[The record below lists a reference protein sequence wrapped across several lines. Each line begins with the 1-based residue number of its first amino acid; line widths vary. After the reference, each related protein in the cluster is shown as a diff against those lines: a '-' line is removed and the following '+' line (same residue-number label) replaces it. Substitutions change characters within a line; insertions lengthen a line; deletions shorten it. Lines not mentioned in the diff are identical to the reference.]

1 MLLWS
6 LPRCALDSALTLLE
20 HAEAAGRTLTAQCL
34 SALLAEAEQ
43 RQLAKLEAALLQRL
57 GRSASPS
64 EGLAQLAASA
74 AQDQG
79 GRERSIELMG
89 MCSHW
94 ASLKAHSHILS
105 EATKRFILPASSAP
119 AFFPERNR
127 TVPAEKRKPQRKPRQ
142 GGEELDLVLG
152 VFPEFRIRDERGTP
166 GGLVKT
172 KVYRAQNGLSLGPS
186 SQSPQPEPAPSSR
199 TASFS
204 SFSSALTF
212 SSWFVV
218 DGDQCFLPNAAF
230 PNEDNT
236 GLTYVSALRAG
247 SKVLSADEEVTV
259 QSIQEHPEDRHEI
272 VLVGTRH
279 AQIRVSKEHLIPV
292 RIAGKDMVRK
302 AAWRLALNDLV
313 LVNNEPSPVK
323 KIKEVGLKT
332 KLFAV
337 RFENPNTR
345 VKAYDLSS
353 PIQAYGNPNI
363 EDPARKMVGAGGDLA
378 LRLLRKKT
386 LALRPRSA
394 WDDEEIQPW
403 QLGATCTQRSA
414 VTSNLVSTINLGQSS
429 PLRCLRSPDPAHRRP
444 DLRHDVLASDDFGYP
459 NPSPQR
465 VQFERNDRVQ
475 RQPVGAAPPPRI
487 PSFKE
492 ALRLASTP
500 STSATSARSAAR
512 WEEPSESRSAAFTGL
527 RLPAPS
533 LPSFTNRRSLA
544 ELDLLVAE
552 AESRIRNLELWHA
565 TPCPE
570 VPSRFGMKSNLEEC
584 IQHAEQSLQLATKRA
599 RAIEML
605 RPTADA
611 PSFASA
617 EVGQRM
623 QLASLRASLAQL
635 ELRFERVMS
644 LQPGASPSPAG
655 RPDAAL
661 GVRSELSGATSPVSP
676 VNNVAS
682 TTNER
687 APPRAQCAA
696 SSRSEEDFRRLEDE
710 LQKAKI
716 EIEELRGKNCDLERE
731 NERLDRTR
739 RLDAGLS
746 LTDVA
751 NCWVGFTHSQAWRGL
766 KELKDAKAPKVEDM
780 TEKFRQE
787 KEGVVF
793 LRRIVRSEPL
803 ASFTSVCALLETAD
817 AQAQFQK
824 ELEEQKTIVR
834 SLEARVHLES
844 FRPYT
849 AEEAEAKT
857 CCWVEFARRTPA
869 KECGRDIFDAA
880 EKGALDA
887 LRYFL
892 RAAPQRVAQTNG
904 QGTAVR

>member
-1 MLLWS
+1 M
-6 LPRCALDSALTLLE
+6 
-20 HAEAAGRTLTAQCL
+20 
-34 SALLAEAEQ
+34 
-43 RQLAKLEAALLQRL
+43 
-57 GRSASPS
+57 
-64 EGLAQLAASA
+64 
-74 AQDQG
+74 
-79 GRERSIELMG
+79 
-89 MCSHW
+89 
-94 ASLKAHSHILS
+94 
-105 EATKRFILPASSAP
+105 
-119 AFFPERNR
+119 
-127 TVPAEKRKPQRKPRQ
+127 
-142 GGEELDLVLG
+142 
-152 VFPEFRIRDERGTP
+152 
-166 GGLVKT
+166 
-172 KVYRAQNGLSLGPS
+172 
-186 SQSPQPEPAPSSR
+186 
-199 TASFS
+199 
-204 SFSSALTF
+204 
-212 SSWFVV
+212 
-218 DGDQCFLPNAAF
+218 
-230 PNEDNT
+230 
-236 GLTYVSALRAG
+236 
-247 SKVLSADEEVTV
+247 
-259 QSIQEHPEDRHEI
+259 
-272 VLVGTRH
+272 
-279 AQIRVSKEHLIPV
+279 
-292 RIAGKDMVRK
+292 
-302 AAWRLALNDLV
+302 
-313 LVNNEPSPVK
+313 
-323 KIKEVGLKT
+323 
-332 KLFAV
+332 
-337 RFENPNTR
+337 
-345 VKAYDLSS
+345 
-353 PIQAYGNPNI
+353 
-363 EDPARKMVGAGGDLA
+363 
-378 LRLLRKKT
+378 
-386 LALRPRSA
+386 
-394 WDDEEIQPW
+394 
-403 QLGATCTQRSA
+403 
-414 VTSNLVSTINLGQSS
+414 TSNLVSTINLGQSS

-731 NERLDRTR
+731 NERLEKQVIE
-739 RLDAGLS
+739 S
-746 LTDVA
+746 K
-751 NCWVGFTHSQAWRGL
+751 SSL

-787 KEGVVF
+787 K
-793 LRRIVRSEPL
+793 
-803 ASFTSVCALLETAD
+803 
-817 AQAQFQK
+817 AQFQK

-834 SLEARVHLES
+834 SLEAQLQAANES
-844 FRPYT
+844 REGRLTSPE

-857 CCWVEFARRTPA
+857 C
-869 KECGRDIFDAA
+869 RDIFDAA

-904 QGTAVR
+904 QGQTPLMRAVEKGQLSAAKDLVLIFGAEVNSKDSFGETSLHLLARHFVSGLGRSASIFHVLSAAQIRMDAVNNFRRTALHLAAQFGQGDMAQLLLDAKAPLEVQDDRGRRPLHLAVQFGHSNMVQQLLKAKADVQAKDDTGADARTLAAARADATGAELRRLLAEAAAKA